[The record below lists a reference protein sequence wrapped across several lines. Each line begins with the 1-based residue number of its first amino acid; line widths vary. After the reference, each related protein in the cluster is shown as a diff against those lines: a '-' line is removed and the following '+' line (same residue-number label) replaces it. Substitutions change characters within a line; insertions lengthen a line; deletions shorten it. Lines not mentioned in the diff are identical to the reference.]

1 MKASHSPFCLAL
13 ISALLFALSTGD
25 GLAHKVTAVS
35 VVSDFNTKDGTFK
48 VELAMDVDP
57 SGDPTVDDQIPP
69 ETAARAF
76 ATESLQLY
84 FDDQVMTVEP
94 VIKVVTASDE
104 ETPTELVRK
113 KAIGTLSGKIPEGS
127 ENFLLR
133 VVETTEAAVVMVTI
147 KDGKPARR
155 LQVLYPGEFSNPV
168 SLATVMEGDPFTEA
182 KPAETPAPAP
192 APAAAEASSETPAP
206 EPVVEPTPENIQEE
220 QTGFGSWLAQGFL
233 AVLPTGVSFWTFML
247 GMFLLSLRA
256 RPLGWQV
263 GLYTVSHS
271 LALALAAFGL
281 VKIDASIVA
290 PVVAISALYLVIE
303 NLFVNEMKWWRGAAI
318 FGFGLFHGFAFSEL
332 LWTHQPRLSELLPA
346 LIGFNLGIELAQL
359 VVLII
364 ASIVAV
370 SLAKR
375 PWFRHGV
382 VVPLC
387 VIIAGIAFFRFIDVM
402 WLH

>member
-263 GLYTVSHS
+263 GLYTV
-271 LALALAAFGL
+271 
-281 VKIDASIVA
+281 
-290 PVVAISALYLVIE
+290 
-303 NLFVNEMKWWRGAAI
+303 
-318 FGFGLFHGFAFSEL
+318 
-332 LWTHQPRLSELLPA
+332 
-346 LIGFNLGIELAQL
+346 
-359 VVLII
+359 
-364 ASIVAV
+364 
-370 SLAKR
+370 
-375 PWFRHGV
+375 
-382 VVPLC
+382 
-387 VIIAGIAFFRFIDVM
+387 
-402 WLH
+402 

>member
-1 MKASHSPFCLAL
+1 
-13 ISALLFALSTGD
+13 
-25 GLAHKVTAVS
+25 
-35 VVSDFNTKDGTFK
+35 
-48 VELAMDVDP
+48 
-57 SGDPTVDDQIPP
+57 
-69 ETAARAF
+69 
-76 ATESLQLY
+76 
-84 FDDQVMTVEP
+84 
-94 VIKVVTASDE
+94 
-104 ETPTELVRK
+104 
-113 KAIGTLSGKIPEGS
+113 
-127 ENFLLR
+127 
-133 VVETTEAAVVMVTI
+133 
-147 KDGKPARR
+147 
-155 LQVLYPGEFSNPV
+155 
-168 SLATVMEGDPFTEA
+168 
-182 KPAETPAPAP
+182 
-192 APAAAEASSETPAP
+192 
-206 EPVVEPTPENIQEE
+206 
-220 QTGFGSWLAQGFL
+220 
-233 AVLPTGVSFWTFML
+233 
-247 GMFLLSLRA
+247 
-256 RPLGWQV
+256 WQV

>member
-1 MKASHSPFCLAL
+1 MKASHSPFCLSF